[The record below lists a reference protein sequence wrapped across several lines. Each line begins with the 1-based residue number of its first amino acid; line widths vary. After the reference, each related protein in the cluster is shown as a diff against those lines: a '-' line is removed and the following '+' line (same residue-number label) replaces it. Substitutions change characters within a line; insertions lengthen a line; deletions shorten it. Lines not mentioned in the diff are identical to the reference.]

1 MRTKL
6 TVACALAAFI
16 TAGAG
21 TAEATGL
28 IHTRNIAK
36 GAITANRLSPGVQ
49 KARTQ
54 TAPRDVAGTR
64 GGQALTEKEYWRAQW
79 RDEGAVF
86 PGDK

>member
-6 TVACALAAFI
+6 TIACALAAFVA
-16 TAGAG
+16 AGGG

-28 IHTRNIAK
+28 MHARTLATN
-36 GAITANRLSPGVQ
+36 AITLN
-49 KARTQ
+49 Q
-54 TAPRDVAGTR
+54 TATHGTDASR
-64 GGQALTEKEYWRAQW
+64 GGKALTEKEYWRAQW

>member
-6 TVACALAAFI
+6 TVACALTAFI
-16 TAGAG
+16 AAGAG

-28 IHTRNIAK
+28 VHTRTIAQ
-36 GAITANRLSPGVQ
+36 GAITLHRLSPGVH
-49 KARTQ
+49 KALTQ
-54 TAPRDVAGTR
+54 GATHGTR

>member
-6 TVACALAAFI
+6 MVACALAAFI
-16 TAGAG
+16 AAGGG

-28 IHTRNIAK
+28 VHTRTIAK
-36 GAITANRLSPGVQ
+36 GAITQ
-49 KARTQ
+49 KATHGI
-54 TAPRDVAGTR
+54 DGTR
-64 GGQALTEKEYWRAQW
+64 GGKALTEKEYWRAQW

>member
-16 TAGAG
+16 AVGGG

-28 IHTRNIAK
+28 IHTRDIAK
-36 GAITANRLSPGVQ
+36 GAITLNRLAPSAHKAQRQ
-49 KARTQ
+49 KSAHDID
-54 TAPRDVAGTR
+54 AAR
-64 GGQALTEKEYWRAQW
+64 GGRALTEKEYWRAQW

>member
-6 TVACALAAFI
+6 AVACALTAFI
-16 TAGAG
+16 AAGGG

-28 IHTRNIAK
+28 IHTRDIAN
-36 GAITANRLSPGVQ
+36 GATTLNRHSPGVQ
-49 KARTQ
+49 RALTQKATHGI
-54 TAPRDVAGTR
+54 DGTR
-64 GGQALTEKEYWRAQW
+64 GGEALTEKEYWRAQW